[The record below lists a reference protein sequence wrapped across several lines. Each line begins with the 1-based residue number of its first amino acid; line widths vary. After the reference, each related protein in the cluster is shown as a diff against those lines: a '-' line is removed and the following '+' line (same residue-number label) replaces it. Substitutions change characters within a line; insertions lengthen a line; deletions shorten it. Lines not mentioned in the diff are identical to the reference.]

1 MKSLI
6 TILKEQVT
14 DNLDTKTLSFEEL
27 YEKLWDKML
36 RQVCLKYT
44 RDINQARDYCQNGWV
59 KVFNKLD
66 KYKGTGTPDGW
77 ISTVIRNNI
86 LDELRKRKIDYAENE
101 PEWGMLGQGQL
112 LDPGAGSIEPYSEEG
127 SFETSEGITF
137 NDVLHATE
145 QLSPAYK
152 AVFELYLHGYK
163 HDEIAEELGIT
174 IGTSKSNVFK
184 AKQRI
189 KDILKNNN

>member
-36 RQVCLKYT
+36 RQVCMKYT

-66 KYKGTGTPDGW
+66 KYKGTGSPDGW

-101 PEWGMLGQGQL
+101 PEWGIIGK
-112 LDPGAGSIEPYSEEG
+112 GSVEPYSEEG

-137 NDVLHATE
+137 KDVLQATE

-189 KDILKNNN
+189 KDILKKN